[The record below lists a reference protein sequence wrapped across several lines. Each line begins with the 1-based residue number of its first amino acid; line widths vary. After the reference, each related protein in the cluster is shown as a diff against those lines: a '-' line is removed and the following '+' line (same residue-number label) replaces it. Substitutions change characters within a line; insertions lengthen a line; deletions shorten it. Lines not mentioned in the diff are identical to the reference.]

1 MVNAAFIMPLE
12 NFLWVPVAPYLA
24 VVTAV
29 VLAAL
34 TQMPPIAALMMPLEN
49 FLWAPVAPYLAV
61 VTAVVL
67 AALTL
72 RPFLLPPIVAL
83 VPAPGAICLRA
94 TTPKL
99 TQWPSSPTATASED
113 KSGQ

>member
-34 TQMPPIAALMMPLEN
+34 TQMPPIAALIMPT
-49 FLWAPVAPYLAV
+49 PVAPYLAV